1 MYCSYIDYVRP
12 YELKEKED
20 MYREEN
26 EQMTQQLE
34 AQAQEFESCKNV
46 CDMYLAKEA
55 GYKSEIVD
63 LSSKV
68 AELEQRL
75 KNETS
80 KLRQQL

>member
-1 MYCSYIDYVRP
+1 M
-12 YELKEKED
+12 
-20 MYREEN
+20 
-26 EQMTQQLE
+26 MTHQLE

-63 LSSKV
+63 LSAKV
-68 AELEQRL
+68 AELEKRL

-80 KLRQQL
+80 KLREQLKQLRISSKNKLDDVN